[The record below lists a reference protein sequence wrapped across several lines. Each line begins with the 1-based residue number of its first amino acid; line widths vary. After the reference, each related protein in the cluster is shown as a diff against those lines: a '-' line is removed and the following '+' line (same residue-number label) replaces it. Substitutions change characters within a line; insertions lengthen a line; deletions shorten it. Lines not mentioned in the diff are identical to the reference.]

1 MNKPSSIIKKEDCH
15 LQTALESLTLEKA
28 HEPGGE
34 AALQDVFPAFQQE
47 EQKERKARK
56 QAVSVN

>member
-1 MNKPSSIIKKEDCH
+1 MNKPSSIIKKEDWH

-28 HEPGGE
+28 HEAGGE

-47 EQKERKARK
+47 EHQ
-56 QAVSVN
+56 